1 MNMSEE
7 KNRPLLEVRDLGI
20 AFTTA
25 TGEVQAV
32 EDSNFTVMPGETV
45 AIVGESGSG
54 KSTSALAAIGLL
66 PANGR
71 VNSGQIIFDGEDIT
85 HASEKRKVKLR
96 GSQIGMVPQDPMS
109 NLNPVWKVGFQVRE
123 TL

>member
-1 MNMSEE
+1 MSMSQETQD

-32 EDSNFTVMPGETV
+32 KNSNFTVMPGETV

-85 HASEKRKVKLR
+85 HASEKRKVGLR
-96 GSQIGMVPQDPMS
+96 LSLIHI
-109 NLNPVWKVGFQVRE
+109 
-123 TL
+123 